1 MRERLLRRWD
11 ILDAMQDTDLR
22 RMEMELCRR
31 DVVYWVNRY
40 CWTFD
45 PREEVSSIPFDL
57 FPKQEEF
64 LRWLRERDELR
75 ESGLAEKS
83 RDVGFTW
90 LCADYAVH
98 AWIFKEGDESGF
110 GSRKEDL
117 VDKLGDMST
126 ILEKIRFTLRKLPK
140 WMMPK
145 GFRFGDHDGFCKI
158 VNPANGS
165 MISGEA
171 GDQIGRGGRKSRFF
185 VDEAA
190 FLAHPDLVDG
200 ALLANTDVRIDIST
214 PNGAG
219 GPFYTKRFSGKVPVF
234 TFHYRDDPR
243 KTAEWVAKKKAE
255 TDPVSWAREY
265 EIDYTASLEG
275 ICIPGEWVRA
285 AVNLH
290 TSERFKSAYP
300 NWKLD
305 GPITAGLDIAEE
317 GKNKSVLIPKQSFVV
332 MEPIAWGQM
341 NTTQTAHRARTEGER
356 LKVASINYDCIGV
369 GAGVKGTWE
378 SAEHRLPFRA
388 VAVRSGESPT
398 ETRWPDGKTS
408 AERFTNL
415 RAEMAWVVRSRFERA
430 YEFMEQGVLHRP
442 EDMISIPND
451 SRLIGDLSLP
461 LYFTTETG
469 KVQLESKRDMQKRGI
484 ASPDFFDAMCLLF
497 MPAPKSIK
505 VMKW

>member
-1 MRERLLRRWD
+1 M
-11 ILDAMQDTDLR
+11 AV
-22 RMEMELCRR
+22 CAN
-31 DVVYWVNRY
+31 DVAFWVNRWA
-40 CWTFD
+40 WTFD
-45 PREEVSSIPFDL
+45 PREKVSTIPFIL

-64 LRWLRERDELR
+64 LRWLRERDDMR

-90 LCADYAVH
+90 LCASYAL
-98 AWIFKEGDESGF
+98 WCWLFKDGDATGF

-117 VDKLGDMST
+117 VDKLGDMDT
-126 ILEKIRFTLRKLPK
+126 ILEKVRFLLRNLPA
-140 WMMPK
+140 WMRPN
-145 GFRFGDHDGFCKI
+145 GFKSGYHDGFCKI

-234 TFHYRDDPR
+234 TFHWKDDPR
-243 KTAEWVAKKKAE
+243 KTEEWAVKKKSE

-275 ICIPGEWVRA
+275 ICVPGEWVRA
-285 AVNLH
+285 AVDLH
-290 TSERFKSAYP
+290 LSDAFKSAYP
-300 NWKLD
+300 DWMLA

-317 GKNKSVLIPKQSFVV
+317 GKNKSVLLPKQSFVV
-332 MEPIAWGQM
+332 GVPIAWGQM
-341 NTTQTAHRARTEGER
+341 NTTQTANKARMEGER
-356 LKVASINYDCIGV
+356 LGVSTINYDCIGV
-369 GAGVKGTWE
+369 GAGVKGMWE
-378 SAEHRLPFRA
+378 SAEKALPFKA
-388 VAVRSGESPT
+388 VAIRSGEAAT
-398 ETRWPDGKTS
+398 DTKWPDGKTS
-408 AERFTNL
+408 AERFVNL
-415 RAEMAWVVRSRFERA
+415 RAEMAWIVRTRFERA
-430 YEFMEQGVLHRP
+430 YEFMTQGVQHRP

-451 SRLIGDLSLP
+451 PRLIGDLSLP
-461 LYFTTETG
+461 LYFTTDTS

-484 ASPDFFDAMCLLF
+484 QSPDFFDAICLLF
-497 MPAPKSIK
+497 APAPKSIK
-505 VMKW
+505 VMDW